1 MKKAAAKKAPAK
13 RVVQV
18 EDLLASV
25 ESAKAPAA
33 PAKPKSIEIT
43 IDTGREKQGKQNR
56 LRLIF
61 LAIFAII
68 LAVVAIATTKQNKV
82 TAPTPTPSPSASAS
96 QSAKPAA
103 IHKASTKK
111 QATNTK
117 KTAAKKSVATPKP
130 SASTAKKVAKTLHSS
145 VSARMTADGATVLW
159 TAPAT
164 SGISGYKI
172 EVAVDGSNY
181 RLLSTVS
188 SDTTSI
194 DLTKSSDAGVTMVR
208 ISAMLA
214 NGSVVSLGEFGLPG
228 KY

>member
-1 MKKAAAKKAPAK
+1 
-13 RVVQV
+13 
-18 EDLLASV
+18 
-25 ESAKAPAA
+25 
-33 PAKPKSIEIT
+33 
-43 IDTGREKQGKQNR
+43 
-56 LRLIF
+56 
-61 LAIFAII
+61 
-68 LAVVAIATTKQNKV
+68 
-82 TAPTPTPSPSASAS
+82 
-96 QSAKPAA
+96 
-103 IHKASTKK
+103 
-111 QATNTK
+111 
-117 KTAAKKSVATPKP
+117 
-130 SASTAKKVAKTLHSS
+130 
-145 VSARMTADGATVLW
+145 MTADGATVLW